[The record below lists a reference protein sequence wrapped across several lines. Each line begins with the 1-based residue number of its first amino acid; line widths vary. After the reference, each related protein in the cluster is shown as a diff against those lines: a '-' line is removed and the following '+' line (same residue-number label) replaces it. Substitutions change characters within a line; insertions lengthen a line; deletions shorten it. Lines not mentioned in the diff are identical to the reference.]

1 MYIYIHVY
9 VTTARL
15 LAGVAE
21 LDSVI
26 TTVLATG
33 MLVGGTIG
41 FVLDNLLPGQ
51 INFIHKI

>member
-1 MYIYIHVY
+1 MCLAVIHVY
-9 VTTARL
+9 VTTERL
-15 LAGVAE
+15 LAGIAE

-51 INFIHKI
+51 T